1 MEWKKGDK
9 KYEVSWIEYYQYL
22 EGLRQSGITNMFGA
36 APYLAEA
43 YALSQGEAS
52 EVLVSWMENYDALLS
67 DGVIPRYEGG
77 KDE

>member
-1 MEWKKGDK
+1 MNEKEYNEEW
-9 KYEVSWIEYYQYL
+9 VEYYQYL

-52 EVLVSWMENYDALLS
+52 EVLVSWMENYDALWC
-67 DGVIPRYEGG
+67 DGVIPRYEGR
-77 KDE
+77 KNNE